1 MSDGP
6 RVVVLG
12 GGPGGD
18 VAALRAAQM
27 GAQVTLVERAELGGT
42 CLNWGCIP
50 TKALLAAADLLR
62 KIREAKDFG
71 ILVGEVG
78 YDFAAM
84 MARKEDIVTTMRGGV
99 QGACERKGVT
109 VLKGQGVIDGD
120 AVVVDGTRVE
130 YDHLVVATGTEP
142 AGLPGIDMDHP
153 AVLTSNDILV
163 MPEVPETLLILGA
176 GVIGCEFASL
186 FQPLG
191 VKVTM
196 VEMLPRILAGID
208 NRTAK
213 QFQKYLAK
221 DGAEIHLGRRL
232 EEVTSY
238 SDTGVTVKLDDGTE
252 ISAAKMLISIGRKP
266 QTRDIG
272 LEAAGVLVN
281 ERGHIEVD
289 DFLRTAN
296 PKVWAVGDCIGGMQ
310 LAHLAS
316 AEGARAAENILGP
329 HQVPMDRTVVPSCI
343 YTHPEIATVGLN
355 RDTAEEQGL
364 KIKVG
369 QARFA
374 GSGKALGEGESDGFA
389 QLIADADTDLL
400 LGATIMGAHAVE
412 MIHEVG
418 VAISDGYTMRDL
430 GEIIH
435 AHPTISEMV
444 MDAAQQGGGVAPY
457 LS

>member
-1 MSDGP
+1 MSEGP

-27 GAQVTLVERAELGGT
+27 GAQVTLVERADLGGT

-109 VLKGQGVIDGD
+109 VLKGQGIIDGD

-238 SDTGVTVKLDDGTE
+238 SDTGVTVKLDDGTVVDLPNKRLDE
-252 ISAAKMLISIGRKP
+252 LLSVVEETDGKLIIWANYRH
-266 QTRDIG
+266 DI
-272 LEAAGVLVN
+272 EAIKLALSKEYGMN
-281 ERGHIEVD
+281 
-289 DFLRTAN
+289 
-296 PKVWAVGDCIGGMQ
+296 AVGMYYGDTDMDERKRVLDEFQNPDSGMRFFVGNPSTGGYGLTLTAASTMVYYSNSFDLEKRLQSEDRAHRIGQTKNVTYIDLIAVGTVDEKIVKA
-310 LAHLAS
+310 L
-316 AEGARAAENILGP
+316 RAKI
-329 HQVPMDRTVVPSCI
+329 D
-343 YTHPEIATVGLN
+343 IATQV
-355 RDTAEEQGL
+355 
-364 KIKVG
+364 
-369 QARFA
+369 
-374 GSGKALGEGESDGFA
+374 LGEELKTW
-389 QLIADADTDLL
+389 LI
-400 LGATIMGAHAVE
+400 
-412 MIHEVG
+412 
-418 VAISDGYTMRDL
+418 
-430 GEIIH
+430 
-435 AHPTISEMV
+435 
-444 MDAAQQGGGVAPY
+444 
-457 LS
+457 